1 MSANQ
6 PGSNQPINI
15 AGPRH
20 PNPEDLAL
28 YAMQLLNPAEAA
40 TLAHHIE
47 ACADCRA
54 ELARIHSDLASYA
67 LTVDSHQPPASARE
81 RLLKQVAREKKIVP
95 IAAQSQPQAQP
106 APQTPPKPQPATPP
120 PLAAFG
126 RGSSRMTAQTPKS
139 RPPVSL
145 LGYAGWAAAAAL
157 AVVAVFLMKDRQA
170 LRNNLA
176 TQTNQ
181 VDRLRA
187 GAVSAH
193 QLMDALTDPRA
204 VRVTLSAKPQPK
216 GLPIGGVTYNPD
228 KGSLVFIASNLNP
241 LQMAKTYELWLIPS
255 DGSAPI
261 PAGTFHPDDGGNASV
276 IMPDLPKGVPAKA
289 FGVTVE
295 DEGGS
300 QTPTLPIIMAG
311 S

>member
-1 MSANQ
+1 MSGTQ
-6 PGSNQPINI
+6 QPINI

-20 PNPEDLAL
+20 PNPEDLVL
-28 YAMQLLNPAEAA
+28 YAMQLLNTAEA
-40 TLAHHIE
+40 TTVAHHIE

-54 ELARIHSDLASYA
+54 ELARIHGDLAAYA
-67 LTVDSHQPPASARE
+67 LTVDAHQPPASSRE

-95 IAAQSQPQAQP
+95 IAQSQTQAQTQP
-106 APQTPPKPQPATPP
+106 QVQTPPPAQPATPP

-126 RGSSRMTAQTPKS
+126 RGSSRMTAQTQKP
-139 RPPVSL
+139 RTPVPL
-145 LGYAGWAAAAAL
+145 FGYAGWAVAAAL
-157 AVVAVFLMKDRQA
+157 AVAATFLIRDRQA
-170 LRNNLA
+170 LRNVVA
-176 TQTNQ
+176 TQSNQ

-187 GAVSAH
+187 AALSAH

-216 GLPIGGVTYNPD
+216 GLPVGGVTYNPD
-228 KGSLVFIASNLNP
+228 KGSLVFIASNLTP
-241 LQMAKTYELWLIPS
+241 LRLYKTYELWLIPS

-276 IMPDLPKGVPAKA
+276 IMPDLPKGIPARA
-289 FGVTVE
+289 YGVTVE